1 MTDKAI
7 QVEGLS
13 KRFHIGKLKSGSV
26 REALASAMKAPFRRK
41 TEDEDTILWALR
53 DVSFSVKPGE
63 VVGLI
68 GRNGAGKSTLLK
80 ILARITRP
88 TSGWAEVHG
97 RIGSLLEVG
106 TGFHH
111 ELSGRENIFLSGAV
125 LGMKKSEIEKKF
137 DEIVAFSEIER
148 FLDTPLKHYSS
159 GMQMRLAFAVAAHL
173 EPEILLID
181 EVLAVGDASF
191 QKKCLGKMKD
201 VARHGRTIL
210 FVSHNMAAVK
220 ALCHRGIFL
229 KDGAVVSDGGI
240 EQVAEDY
247 LRLMV
252 PSSKG
257 ADWTGN
263 GVVHGNENIGVR
275 YARVSPP
282 AGKAEINV
290 DTGAEIEIGFENHL
304 ENINLD
310 CTIYVKSRDNVVI
323 FESGHLISSD
333 EDSRRGFYEAKV
345 KLPPHLLNAG
355 QFSLDVQFGKDQH
368 YLLYRLEEAITFE
381 VENTATGRGRNMGVA
396 PGLVRPALKWQYK
409 FGEEHS
415 LVERDAQ
422 IEA

>member
-1 MTDKAI
+1 MSDLAI
-7 QVEGLS
+7 QVEELS
-13 KRFHIGKLKSGSV
+13 KRFHIGKLKSSGSV
-26 REALASAMKAPFRRK
+26 REALASVMKAPFKRRGAD
-41 TEDEDTILWALR
+41 DEDTILWALR
-53 DVSFSVKPGE
+53 DVSFSVKQGE

-125 LGMKKSEIEKKF
+125 LGMKKSEIAKKF

-210 FVSHNMAAVK
+210 FVSHNATAMR
-220 ALCHRGIFL
+220 ALCSRAVWL
-229 KDGAVVSDGGI
+229 DGGKVVEDGGI
-240 EQVAEDY
+240 DEVVNHY
-247 LRLMV
+247 LPKSPVENLEAHWDESSAPGNDRVRLR
-252 PSSKG
+252 S
-257 ADWTGN
+257 
-263 GVVHGNENIGVR
+263 
-275 YARVSPP
+275 ARVIVGESAQDLTTVHTPLQIEFTYWNYTPGAVLNLSVQFHYSDEACAFISVSDYVPRP
-282 AGKAEINV
+282 AG
-290 DTGAEIEIGFENHL
+290 
-304 ENINLD
+304 
-310 CTIYVKSRDNVVI
+310 
-323 FESGHLISSD
+323 LIRQTVRIPAD
-333 EDSRRGFYEAKV
+333 
-345 KLPPHLLNAG
+345 LLNAG
-355 QFSLDVQFGKDQH
+355 SYSLTVLIVEDTTNV
-368 YLLYRLEEAITFE
+368 LLVVDRLVGFE
-381 VENTATGRGRNMGVA
+381 VAEGRPIGNWYGPYTGF
-396 PGLVRPALKWQYK
+396 VRPKLEWTSGVVENSALTLY
-409 FGEEHS
+409 
-415 LVERDAQ
+415 
-422 IEA
+422 

>member
-1 MTDKAI
+1 MSDLAI
-7 QVEGLS
+7 QVERLS
-13 KRFHIGKLKSGSV
+13 KRFHIGKLKSSGSV
-26 REALASAMKAPFRRK
+26 REALASAMKVPFRRRGAD
-41 TEDEDTILWALR
+41 DEDTTLWALR
-53 DVSFSVKPGE
+53 DVSFSVRQGE

-125 LGMKKSEIEKKF
+125 LGMKKSEIAKKF

-210 FVSHNMAAVK
+210 FVSHNATAMR
-220 ALCHRGIFL
+220 ALCTRAVWL
-229 KDGAVVSDGGI
+229 DGGKVVEDGGI
-240 EQVAEDY
+240 DEVINHY
-247 LRLMV
+247 LPKNPAKNLEAHWDKTSAPGNDRVRLR
-252 PSSKG
+252 G
-257 ADWTGN
+257 
-263 GVVHGNENIGVR
+263 
-275 YARVSPP
+275 ARVVVADPSAQALITVHTPLQIEFTYWNYTPGAMLNLSVQFHYLDEACAFISISDYVPRP
-282 AGKAEINV
+282 AG
-290 DTGAEIEIGFENHL
+290 
-304 ENINLD
+304 
-310 CTIYVKSRDNVVI
+310 
-323 FESGHLISSD
+323 LIRQTVQIPGD
-333 EDSRRGFYEAKV
+333 
-345 KLPPHLLNAG
+345 LLNAG
-355 QFSLDVQFGKDQH
+355 VYNVTVLIVEDTTNV
-368 YLLYRLEEAITFE
+368 LLAVDRLVGFE
-381 VENTATGRGRNMGVA
+381 VAEGRPIGNWYGQYG
-396 PGLVRPALKWQYK
+396 GLVRPKLDWTT
-409 FGEEHS
+409 EVIEVSS
-415 LVERDAQ
+415 LTVA
-422 IEA
+422 